1 MMCKMAAGEALYTV
15 RAEAVPVLIT
25 AYRMGTGDYRI
36 ELGRG
41 IGWAP
46 KRYASERDVLAAL
59 LPMASYTKAEATMA
73 KQACGPRS

>member
-1 MMCKMAAGEALYTV
+1 MTFKPGAGEAVYAV

-25 AYRMGTGDYRI
+25 AYRLGRGDYRI
-36 ELGRG
+36 MMGRG

-59 LPMASYTKAEATMA
+59 LPMASYTQAEARMA
-73 KQACGPRS
+73 KEVCSKEP

>member
-1 MMCKMAAGEALYTV
+1 MTYKMAAGEALYTV
-15 RAEAVPVLIT
+15 RADAVPVLIT

-41 IGWAP
+41 IGWVP

-59 LPMASYTKAEATMA
+59 LPMASYTQAEARLA
-73 KQACGPRS
+73 KQICSPRS

>member
-1 MMCKMAAGEALYTV
+1 MSRPGAGEALYTV
-15 RAEAVPVLIT
+15 RADAVPVLIT
-25 AYRMGTGDYRI
+25 AYCLGRGDYRI

-59 LPMASYTKAEATMA
+59 LPMASYTQAEARMA
-73 KQACGPRS
+73 KEVCSQRP